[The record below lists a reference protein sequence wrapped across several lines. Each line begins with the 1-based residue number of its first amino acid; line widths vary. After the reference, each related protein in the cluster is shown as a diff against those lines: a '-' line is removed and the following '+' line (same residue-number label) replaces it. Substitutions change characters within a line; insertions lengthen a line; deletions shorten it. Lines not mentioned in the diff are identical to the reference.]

1 MNYLK
6 MTIWVA
12 GIERVILGNRYSSA
26 QTQSDHMFQCKKV
39 SKTMA
44 SNRDEDYS
52 LEPPNMVSRDVEG
65 QKKK

>member
-1 MNYLK
+1 
-6 MTIWVA
+6 
-12 GIERVILGNRYSSA
+12 
-26 QTQSDHMFQCKKV
+26 MFQCKKV